1 MNQQGLR
8 RFALGALLPVTL
20 AGTVGCTTAPGGAQA
35 AAAAPPSGL
44 VQISR
49 TANGVA
55 HIVAADPEMLAY
67 GVAYAHA
74 QDNVCQT
81 AEALVTTRAERAQHF
96 GAKAIGQ
103 LGLRALPNDQ
113 IDLFIKA
120 FVDDEAVG
128 RAAAQSSAE
137 ANAMARGYVAGYN
150 RHLADH
156 AGQLPA
162 ACAGKPGSSQ

>member
-1 MNQQGLR
+1 
-8 RFALGALLPVTL
+8 
-20 AGTVGCTTAPGGAQA
+20 
-35 AAAAPPSGL
+35 
-44 VQISR
+44 VQITR
-49 TANGVA
+49 TANGLA

-103 LGLRALPNDQ
+103 LGLRPLPNEQ

-120 FVDDEAVG
+120 SRRRRG
-128 RAAAQSSAE
+128 RGARRRSRAPKPMPWHAAT
-137 ANAMARGYVAGYN
+137 AGYN
-150 RHLADH
+150 RYLADH

-162 ACAGKPGSSQ
+162 PAPQGSGSSR